1 MTDKSKMLWALPNT
15 GKELQLTDSTV
26 VSRVT
31 DENGKIKIEYFNV
44 AWGEKELKKPKQV
57 PNSPEFAGY
66 ANIGYII
73 FVDAPKEKKKSTD
86 VNYTAKASGETKAA
100 NKSKEAKK

>member
-1 MTDKSKMLWALPNT
+1 MKTAKLKL
-15 GKELQLTDSTV
+15 K
-26 VSRVT
+26 
-31 DENGKIKIEYFNV
+31 YFNV

-73 FVDAPKEKKKSTD
+73 FVDAPKEKKE
-86 VNYTAKASGETKAA
+86 NQQM
-100 NKSKEAKK
+100 